1 MTENWRLIDSGPCD
15 AFYNMALDEAI
26 SVAVRQKRVPPTLRF
41 YGWKE
46 VSVSLGAFQSI
57 SSINLEYCRSKG
69 IPIVRR
75 PTGGRAILHCDE
87 LTYSFSS
94 CNTGIFCSGLL
105 STYKIIS
112 DAFFSAFIKTGIN
125 VTRKME
131 RTPGVELTKSPLC
144 FNSTSYGE
152 ILLNGKKIIGS
163 AQRRWDDGFLQ
174 QGSIP
179 YLIDYEKLKRVFGI
193 DNDTFFFRG
202 IMEILPDLNIKE
214 FKNIISQ
221 SFEEQFNITL
231 IDSPLHPYE
240 EKLAQYLLQEK
251 YLNPHWNESRLH
263 KNLSLYSNEKQPKEL

>member
-1 MTENWRLIDSGPCD
+1 MAEIWRLIDSGFCD

-26 SVAVRQKRVPPTLRF
+26 SIAVRQKRVPPTLRF
-41 YGWKE
+41 YGWKK

-57 SSINLEYCRSKG
+57 STVNLEYCKSKA

-75 PTGGRAILHCDE
+75 PTGGRAILHSDE

-94 CNTGIFCSGLL
+94 CNTGIFGSDLL
-105 STYKIIS
+105 RTYKIIS
-112 DAFFSAFIKTGIN
+112 DVFFSAFIKTGIN

-131 RTPGVELTKSPLC
+131 RTPGIELTKSPLC

-152 ILLNGKKIIGS
+152 ILMDGKKIIGS

-179 YLIDYEKLKRVFGI
+179 FLIDYEKLKMIFGI
-193 DNDTFFFRG
+193 NDDTFVFRG
-202 IMEILPDLNIKE
+202 IKEILPDLNISG
-214 FKNIISQ
+214 FKKIIRQ

-240 EKLAQYLLQEK
+240 EELAQSLLQEK
-251 YLNPHWNESRLH
+251 YLNSHWNESRLR
-263 KNLSLYSNEKQPKEL
+263 KNLSFYNSEKQPIEL